1 MSTVANRGIVGAS
14 YWLNKTRGAVEIN
27 DEALVSM
34 SLRVVGPK
42 LLSAMADFEM
52 LRHSERYVQNVVD
65 ATPLLSRMVHF
76 FIGHVMLGMAHDVPA
91 RYITMKYAGSIHV
104 LERCIAECQY
114 VILQAHK
121 DILRQAS

>member
-1 MSTVANRGIVGAS
+1 MRTLADRGIIGAS

-52 LRHSERYVQNVVD
+52 LRHSE
-65 ATPLLSRMVHF
+65 
-76 FIGHVMLGMAHDVPA
+76 
-91 RYITMKYAGSIHV
+91 
-104 LERCIAECQY
+104 
-114 VILQAHK
+114 
-121 DILRQAS
+121 